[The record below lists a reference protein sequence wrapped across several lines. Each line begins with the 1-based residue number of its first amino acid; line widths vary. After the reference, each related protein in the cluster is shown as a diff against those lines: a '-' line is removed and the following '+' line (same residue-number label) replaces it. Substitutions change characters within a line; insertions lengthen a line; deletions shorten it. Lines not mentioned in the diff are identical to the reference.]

1 MICRGSIIKFV
12 DEQTSTEANL
22 INSNTGSSCGITC
35 SSVAIPRIVLP
46 ALVMAADGLDL
57 PSVSLNIA
65 DKDCLNTVV
74 CCCYV
79 IHHLIYHFIAM

>member
-1 MICRGSIIKFV
+1 MAGALPGFQNKSIRLLLALI
-12 DEQTSTEANL
+12 EARL
-22 INSNTGSSCGITC
+22 INSNTGPPCEITC

-65 DKDCLNTVV
+65 RFPFFALLR
-74 CCCYV
+74 
-79 IHHLIYHFIAM
+79 H